1 MTQLWE
7 LLTQVVQVVIEGV
20 LTTDEHQGLA
30 PDEKRHDLHVHF
42 LTDLE
47 ESKEQERRECSC
59 RNRQVMEERPD
70 LELTTC
76 ISIIRNIQHL
86 NTYGKEEEIDPGN
99 IYLNTWIVTIS
110 RVMRNLPQ

>member
-1 MTQLWE
+1 
-7 LLTQVVQVVIEGV
+7 
-20 LTTDEHQGLA
+20 
-30 PDEKRHDLHVHF
+30 
-42 LTDLE
+42 
-47 ESKEQERRECSC
+47 
-59 RNRQVMEERPD
+59 MEERPD
-70 LELTTC
+70 LELMTC